1 MPAVFSIIGLVL
13 NVSGVLVLFYYGM
26 PYRVRTGDTGS
37 GTVLDVEHHNLGLL
51 GLGAVLI
58 GTALQIIGAIVP
70 P

>member
-1 MPAVFSIIGLVL
+1 
-13 NVSGVLVLFYYGM
+13 M

-37 GTVLDVEHHNLGLL
+37 GTVLEVEHHNLGLL

-70 P
+70 T